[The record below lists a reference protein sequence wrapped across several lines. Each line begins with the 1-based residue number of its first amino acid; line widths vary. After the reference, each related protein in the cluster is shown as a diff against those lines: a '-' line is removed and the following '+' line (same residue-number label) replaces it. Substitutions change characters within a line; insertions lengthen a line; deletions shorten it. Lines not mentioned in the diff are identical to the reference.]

1 MPLPCL
7 KMNRRHP
14 TVFESVAKL
23 WENRHRLKEIG
34 NLTGYC
40 VITVKRTALDTLRKN
55 GSDPT
60 SGEEPPD
67 LPVDEAPPDRMVEG
81 KEALGNVLKLMR
93 LLPETQ
99 RKVVELSS
107 VRGLSNAEI
116 TDITGLSDENVR
128 VLLSRGRRRLRELY
142 GRAGL

>member
-1 MPLPCL
+1 
-7 KMNRRHP
+7 
-14 TVFESVAKL
+14 
-23 WENRHRLKEIG
+23 
-34 NLTGYC
+34 
-40 VITVKRTALDTLRKN
+40 
-55 GSDPT
+55 
-60 SGEEPPD
+60 
-67 LPVDEAPPDRMVEG
+67 MVEG